1 MANVTTTQTLQ
12 DGDRNVVIHCV
23 GVLDTS
29 NLAAT
34 SVATLAGL
42 TPIPTDLR
50 IDRVQYSISGQL
62 SVLVLWDATADVTAL
77 ALTGQGEVDFNC
89 CGGLTNNAGAG
100 KTGAIQLSTVG
111 WTSGSQ
117 SYSVTLHLVK
127 MGV

>member
-1 MANVTTTQTLQ
+1 MANVTTVQTLQ

-34 SVATLAGL
+34 DVATLSL
-42 TPIPTDLR
+42 VPIPTGLR
-50 IDRVQYSISGQL
+50 IDKVQYSISSQL

-77 ALTGQGEVDFNC
+77 ALSGQGCHEFAC
-89 CGGLTNNAGAG
+89 CGGLINNAGAG
-100 KTGAIQLSTVG
+100 VTGKIQLSTVG
-111 WTSGSQ
+111 WASGSQ
-117 SYSVTLHLVK
+117 SFTVTLHLVK

>member
-1 MANVTTTQTLQ
+1 MANVTTAQTLL

-34 SVATLAGL
+34 DVATLSL
-42 TPIPTDLR
+42 VPIPTGLR
-50 IDRVQYSISGQL
+50 INRVQYSISSQI

-77 ALTGQGEVDFNC
+77 ALSGQGEVC
-89 CGGLTNNAGAG
+89 YESCGGLVNNAGAG
-100 KTGAIQLSTVG
+100 VTGKIQLATVG
-111 WTSGSQ
+111 WASGSQ
-117 SYSVTLHLVK
+117 SYTVTLHLVK